1 MLENLLNLVKENAGE
16 AIINNP
22 AIPNHKND
30 EVINDATQSITGS
43 LQNMLASGNM
53 KDVLSMFSN
62 NASDAQNQASS
73 VMQNNF
79 VKSLMDKVGLD
90 QNNAQGIASSL
101 IPQVLNQ
108 FVSKTNE
115 PENNGFD
122 LQGIMNQLSGGK
134 TTGFDIGGLLNKMNT
149 GLLDK
154 DGDGDGDTDLKDV
167 MAMLNNGNQSNSSSN
182 LLDKVKG
189 FFN

>member
-122 LQGIMNQLSGGK
+122 LQGIMNQISGGK

-154 DGDGDGDTDLKDV
+154 DGDGDTDLKDV